1 MQYRKAICE
10 NRKQSVSLLS
20 TICRDTSQEVGIM
33 TSLEADLQIIPPAT
47 IKPHTHNRQAHTINT
62 EKTCYVVISAMM
74 LITSIGTVNALGYLT
89 SDFCRQLLQ
98 KIVHHEERDP
108 EKSSP
113 AHKQERDL
121 HWLHFQ
127 SLVA

>member
-1 MQYRKAICE
+1 
-10 NRKQSVSLLS
+10 
-20 TICRDTSQEVGIM
+20 M
-33 TSLEADLQIIPPAT
+33 TSLEADLQITPPAT

-74 LITSIGTVNALGYLT
+74 LITSEGTVNALGYLT
-89 SDFCRQLLQ
+89 SDFCRQLLR
-98 KIVHHEERDP
+98 KIVHHEERDQ

>member
-47 IKPHTHNRQAHTINT
+47 IKPHTYIRQAHTINT
-62 EKTCYVVISAMM
+62 EKTCYVVISTMM
-74 LITSIGTVNALGYLT
+74 LITY
-89 SDFCRQLLQ
+89 
-98 KIVHHEERDP
+98 RDSQCIRIP
-108 EKSSP
+108 
-113 AHKQERDL
+113 HL
-121 HWLHFQ
+121 WFL
-127 SLVA
+127 